1 MLLRQNAKKTKS
13 ELSLLITDEIDG
25 HELNYVTM
33 SLIIV
38 RKVTYFNKNGSGIMI
53 DYTATVIKNNE
64 LDKN

>member
-1 MLLRQNAKKTKS
+1 
-13 ELSLLITDEIDG
+13 
-25 HELNYVTM
+25 M

-53 DYTATVIKNNE
+53 DYTATVIKIKE